1 MPRVRWT
8 FETRHEFELAWRSA
22 ARKRSVDL
30 RAKSERIDRVAHF
43 VAGAL
48 LDDGF
53 RLFQNGG
60 APLFEKRRGGRM
72 FEIVFRPAG
81 HAIDE
86 CNIPVSI
93 EAMISDPRLKAQR
106 EAYWTPASQAP
117 ALLARCHMGE
127 LDIPPRVSC
136 YDVRADLDG
145 WASVIDEIKMLV
157 LPWFTRFVRPSALI
171 ERLRNGEIAFVP
183 RDVALELV
191 LLERGE
197 DDGVEFLFWLLDDDP
212 ALDRAVREEHRRIA
226 RSLAPDPSLDPEH
239 ARIASI
245 VSRLGLL
252 NRA

>member
-1 MPRVRWT
+1 MARVRWT
-8 FETRHEFELAWRSA
+8 FDTPAEFENAWRRSRSPLDMRA
-22 ARKRSVDL
+22 AST
-30 RAKSERIDRVAHF
+30 RIDQVAHF

-81 HAIDE
+81 HAIGE
-86 CNIPVSI
+86 CRVPLSI
-93 EAMISDPRLKAQR
+93 EAMVSDPRLKAQR

-117 ALLARCHMGE
+117 ALLARCRMGE
-127 LDIPPRVSC
+127 LDIPPRISC
-136 YDVRADLDG
+136 YDAFVDLRAWG
-145 WASVIDEIKMLV
+145 SVVDEIRTLV

-171 ERLRNGEIAFVP
+171 ERLRTGEIAFVA

-197 DDGVEFLFWLLDDDP
+197 DDGVEFLFWLLDDD
-212 ALDRAVREEHRRIA
+212 AGLDRAVREEHRRIA
-226 RSLAPDPSLDPEH
+226 RALAPDPTLDPEH
-239 ARIASI
+239 ARIAAI